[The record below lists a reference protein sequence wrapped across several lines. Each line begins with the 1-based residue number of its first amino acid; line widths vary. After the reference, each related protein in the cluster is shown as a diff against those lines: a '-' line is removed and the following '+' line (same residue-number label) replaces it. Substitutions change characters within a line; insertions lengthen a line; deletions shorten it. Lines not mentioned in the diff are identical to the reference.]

1 MRPYIELYIDG
12 QPVKFTDPPR
22 VLITYAHTDLHNP
35 TVVKNSFSKT
45 ITVDGTPE
53 NNRIFGCFYDMTK
66 ITAYDEISVS
76 GGHFNPSKKVPF
88 VLYRN
93 GEPME
98 EGYVKLDKVT
108 KTGNKI
114 QYSITLF
121 GGLGEFL
128 YNLQY
133 KEDGEQMKLSDLDY
147 GGGDKEFNIDI
158 NKETVKA
165 AWQYITGMKTDIDTD
180 LYEKINFAPCYNGI
194 PEDFSADKVA
204 IDVESF
210 KNSDEDL
217 YNSFITSKDGYTTV
231 DGWLLAEL
239 EKEYDEWETQDL
251 RSYLQRPVIRFKEIV
266 RACCNPKNNGGYNV
280 ALDEEFFNTDNPYYE
295 NAWMTL
301 PLLNDLEDV
310 EGDVAE
316 YAHLKVDGDKITIA
330 NIVNGTKLKTITI
343 PMTMCAN
350 ASADGV
356 SNLYTGVQITL
367 NPSKNTWVESYNACR
382 YVQLVVYDGN
392 NNVVGGSNVY
402 SFYTDI
408 KNAVDFA
415 YKPTFETTINKI
427 TGHYVKDPNSDLYV
441 FNAAFYDLTIN
452 NIEWK
457 SDYYMK
463 LVVKSDEIK
472 NYEIGWYRPDYPENE
487 KMHNN
492 LGINFLYKRNEYH
505 KWEETVKNVN
515 FSSIIDSNIF
525 KILSAPNDVRK
536 ITKKK
541 LLNSENT
548 PCDYFLSYIKM
559 FNLHIWKDMYE
570 KTIYVKKRQNF
581 FTNEIKDLE
590 DFVDRGKATT
600 ITPLTF
606 ENKWLVMA
614 NDGVESGIFKDY
626 KDEYGLDYGI
636 QKMDTN
642 YNFDNSSKN
651 IFEKSVFKSAIQ
663 NRGKSKYNVALRY
676 NETDSSYDVPPYYLD
691 GFKTYLFNGEGDTT
705 EGSTITPKTA
715 VISRP
720 LWKEMYYDFMPK
732 PCFKEKDGKTI
743 DGANVMLFY
752 AGKMLT
758 EDGSGH
764 TLNYK
769 ITDDIP
775 QFETLN
781 EGEPCWIWTYDW
793 QLATDTTIGGS
804 PYYGDGY
811 IPNFS
816 RYLVNEN
823 NWITHSWD
831 FGTPKALYVTDYNI
845 DESSSIYTQ
854 YWKPYIRDM
863 YSVDTRVVEN
873 NVLLLERVIGDWLR
887 RFYYFDGSYWL
898 LNKITDYDVTSDE
911 TTKCEFIRVN
921 NIQNYLN

>member
-53 NNRIFGCFYDMTK
+53 NNQIFGCFYDMTK

-76 GGHFNPSKKVPF
+76 GGFFNPSKKVPF

-147 GGGDKEFNIDI
+147 GGGDKEFDMEV
-158 NKETVKA
+158 NKDTVKA
-165 AWQYITGMKTDIDTD
+165 AWQYITGMKTDIGTD

-251 RSYLQRPVIRFKEIV
+251 RSYLQRPVFRFKNIIK
-266 RACCNPKNNGGYNV
+266 ACCDPKNNGGYNV
-280 ALDEEFFNTDNPYYE
+280 ALDEDFFNADNPYYE

-301 PLLNDLEDV
+301 PLVTEIETNGDSDISIV
-310 EGDVAE
+310 NNNFKFYVNGGNEGDTIKVKMSVTPALTSTANTSTIKTGKIWYKELEGSGDITGYPFYNE
-316 YAHLKVDGDKITIA
+316 YKQNMGRCL
-330 NIVNGTKLKTITI
+330 
-343 PMTMCAN
+343 
-350 ASADGV
+350 
-356 SNLYTGVQITL
+356 
-367 NPSKNTWVESYNACR
+367 
-382 YVQLVVYDGN
+382 QLVVRDKNGKIISGSAGQSFSTDVYGCNNFKYSMAYDAPITYNYG
-392 NNVVGGSNVY
+392 
-402 SFYTDI
+402 
-408 KNAVDFA
+408 A
-415 YKPTFETTINKI
+415 YKHTEENIFAFEYGVYNFETTVAYQEGMYFEISQSYSTLYAFGDNSFEGCMFDDKGNGVNNFTYGYGTHTADAKMIKKMWKI
-427 TGHYVKDPNSDLYV
+427 TQK
-441 FNAAFYDLTIN
+441 T
-452 NIEWK
+452 
-457 SDYYMK
+457 
-463 LVVKSDEIK
+463 
-472 NYEIGWYRPDYPENE
+472 
-487 KMHNN
+487 
-492 LGINFLYKRNEYH
+492 
-505 KWEETVKNVN
+505 
-515 FSSIIDSNIF
+515 
-525 KILSAPNDVRK
+525 
-536 ITKKK
+536 
-541 LLNSENT
+541 LLNSEST
-548 PCDYFLSYIKM
+548 PCDYFLSYLKM

-581 FTNEIKDLE
+581 FTNEVKDLE
-590 DFVDRGKATT
+590 DFVDRGKTTT

-676 NETDSSYDVPPYYLD
+676 NETNSSYDVPPYYLD

-715 VISRP
+715 DIARP
-720 LWKEMYYDFMPK
+720 LWKEFFYDFMPK
-732 PCFKEKDGKTI
+732 PCFKEKDGKAI
-743 DGANVMLFY
+743 EGANVMLFY

-758 EDGSGH
+758 EDGSGQ

-793 QLATDTTIGGS
+793 KLATDTTIGGS

-823 NWITHSWD
+823 NWVTHSWD
-831 FGTPKALYVTDYNI
+831 FGTPKALYVPDYNI

-863 YSVDTRVVEN
+863 YNVDTRVVEN
-873 NVLLLERVIGDWLR
+873 SVLLLERVIGDWLR

-921 NIQNYLN
+921 NIQNYLD